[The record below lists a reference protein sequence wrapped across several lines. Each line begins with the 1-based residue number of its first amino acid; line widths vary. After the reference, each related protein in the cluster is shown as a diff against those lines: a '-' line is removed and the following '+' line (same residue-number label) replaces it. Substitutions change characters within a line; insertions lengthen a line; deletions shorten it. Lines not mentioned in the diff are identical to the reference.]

1 MGTWSKPPNKS
12 PWEKGKQPPDIDE
25 LLSNLQDKFKIG
37 LPKKGGVIL
46 IIIIA
51 IVIWFG
57 TGIFIVD
64 PEEQAV
70 IKRFGEVTNV
80 VGPGPHY
87 HFPSPIETVQIA
99 PVTEVRR
106 LEIGFRTIQV
116 GPPAKYRRVLK
127 ESLMLTGDENIVD
140 AELIVQYKIKD
151 AASYLFNFVEPVLT
165 VREAAEASLR
175 TVIGK
180 HKIDEALTSGK
191 FLIQEETKDLLQSIL
206 DKYGSG
212 VLVVAVQLQD
222 VSPPKQVRAAFK
234 DVASAK
240 EDKNRMIN
248 QAEGYRNDI
257 IPKARGEAQAMISE
271 AEGFREARVSR
282 AEGEVARFNAMLV
295 EYKKAKVVTRK
306 RLYLET
312 MEEIL
317 PNINKYIIPGGDG
330 GNLLNLLNLNNKG
343 GN

>member
-1 MGTWSKPPNKS
+1 MQTKRVIIG
-12 PWEKGKQPPDIDE
+12 
-25 LLSNLQDKFKIG
+25 DKEVSIPVLGIFPMIGIG
-37 LPKKGGVIL
+37 LVFWL
-46 IIIIA
+46 LT
-51 IVIWFG
+51 G
-57 TGIFIVD
+57 TY
-64 PEEQAV
+64 
-70 IKRFGEVTNV
+70 V
-80 VGPGPHY
+80 VGPDEVGVVQTFGKHTRVTQSGLNY
-87 HFPSPIETVQIA
+87 HLPYPIETVQT
-99 PVTEVRR
+99 PKVTEVKRV
-106 LEIGFRTIQV
+106 EIGFRTMGNNQ
-116 GPPAKYRRVLK
+116 YRAIEK

-151 AASYLFNFVEPVLT
+151 AASYLFNFVKPVLT

-206 DKYGSG
+206 DKYGTG

-282 AEGEVARFNAMLV
+282 AEGEVAKFNAMLV